1 MITVNLNKE
10 SSSNK
15 NTKKEMTIFCNFDC
29 DAAPR
34 RANAVGKKD
43 LSHTAEFGSLTYG
56 FLDNTTSVVR
66 VRSLERFCSDAT
78 EQECVVYGLRADEG
92 FPEEMCGGNYFGNF
106 LNHNANK
113 YLAYIGLSK
122 ESVRTKYGL
131 VRFVLFTHA
140 VYEEDEWSSLPL
152 YLMDRYKTGKTEMM
166 IERGTLQQDDTVDI
180 FPKVIKEYAIDWWL
194 NIFSNWEV
202 ETIDDILDLMDD
214 YDIHDHVD
222 WSELLN
228 HLEHHQLSDAGENT
242 SESETGTDED
252 AESVVESC
260 DDQGSI
266 HDSGTGD
273 TDYEPGSDLGEES
286 NESEYTDVSDDE
298 SIASNSTTY
307 SDQRDV
313 HFISRQRV

>member
-1 MITVNLNKE
+1 
-10 SSSNK
+10 
-15 NTKKEMTIFCNFDC
+15 MTIFCNFDC

-66 VRSLERFCSDAT
+66 VRSLERFCSDAA
-78 EQECVVYGLRADEG
+78 EQECVVYGLKADEG
-92 FPEEMCGGNYFGNF
+92 FPDEMCGGNYLGNF
-106 LNHNANK
+106 LNYNAK

-122 ESVRTKYGL
+122 ERVRTKYGL

-194 NIFSNWEV
+194 NIFNNWEV

-228 HLEHHQLSDAGENT
+228 HLEHNQLSGT

-252 AESVVESC
+252 AESVHESVPESVAESC
-260 DDQGSI
+260 DDRGSETDDI
-266 HDSGTGD
+266 
-273 TDYEPGSDLGEES
+273 DYEPGSDLGEES
-286 NESEYTDVSDDE
+286 NESEYTDASDDE
-298 SIASNSTTY
+298 SVASNSTTY
-307 SDQRDV
+307 SEYAAHVGEDGFVRPKLQA
-313 HFISRQRV
+313 F

>member
-1 MITVNLNKE
+1 
-10 SSSNK
+10 
-15 NTKKEMTIFCNFDC
+15 MTIFCNFDC
-29 DAAPR
+29 GSPR
-34 RANAVGKKD
+34 RANAAGKKE

-66 VRSLERFCSDAT
+66 VRGLEKFCSDAV
-78 EQECVVYGLRADEG
+78 EQECVVYGLKADEA
-92 FPEEMCGGNYFGNF
+92 FPEEMRGGNYLGNF
-106 LNHNANK
+106 LNYNSN

-122 ESVRTKYGL
+122 ERVRTKYGL

-152 YLMDRYKTGKTEMM
+152 YLMDRYKTGKAEMM
-166 IERGTLQQDDTVDI
+166 IERGTLQKDDTVDI

-194 NIFSNWEV
+194 NVFNNWEV
-202 ETIDDILDLMDD
+202 ETIDDILVLMDD

-228 HLEHHQLSDAGENT
+228 HLEHNQLCDT

-252 AESVVESC
+252 AESVAESVAESRERAV
-260 DDQGSI
+260 DEIRRWSV
-266 HDSGTGD
+266 HDSGTDD

-286 NESEYTDVSDDE
+286 NESEYTDASDDE
-298 SIASNSTTY
+298 SVASNSTTY
-307 SDQRDV
+307 SEYAMRFDKDRPAYTY
-313 HFISRQRV
+313 